1 MSIYFKAI
9 SHIYLRNQIHCHW
22 KVLVKNMS
30 VEIYPI
36 WVPRCLVS
44 IQAHLWYR
52 SCTTNRYFA
61 GKCLVGC
68 SCSYLLQ
75 FSWSR
80 LICRIQSY
88 KLYVQLDQM
97 SICAKIYQYGL
108 ASMKY
113 FKWCCRPGSN
123 LQVRD
128 TLHCLHLFAII
139 LVSLLVQSWHDG
151 HVIHHMLLMV
161 WQQVCLVSF
170 TEHSPQFYKPSDIH
184 WYLNSLTCP
193 QCYSLPL
200 PTL

>member
-1 MSIYFKAI
+1 M
-9 SHIYLRNQIHCHW
+9 
-22 KVLVKNMS
+22 
-30 VEIYPI
+30 
-36 WVPRCLVS
+36 
-44 IQAHLWYR
+44 
-52 SCTTNRYFA
+52 
-61 GKCLVGC
+61 
-68 SCSYLLQ
+68 
-75 FSWSR
+75 
-80 LICRIQSY
+80 
-88 KLYVQLDQM
+88 DQM

-184 WYLNSLTCP
+184 
-193 QCYSLPL
+193 
-200 PTL
+200 